1 MKKYFAVLQRC
12 PLFAGIAVQ
21 DMEAMLGCLE
31 ANVRTFAKNEY
42 IFREGEAAGR
52 MGVLLEGSARVEQ
65 TDYFGNRSIMAG
77 LETGELFGESFACAG
92 VERLPV
98 DVVAGEASTV
108 LFIDSGRITQTCHHA
123 CAFHQKMIYNL
134 LQVLAAK
141 NLMFQRRITVTAGRT
156 TRDKL
161 MAYLLSQAKRAGSPR
176 FEIPF
181 DRQGLADYLG
191 VDRSGLSA
199 EISKLRKEGKLQSQ
213 KNKFVLQEKSTQ

>member
-1 MKKYFAVLQRC
+1 MKKYFEVLEQC
-12 PLFAGIAVQ
+12 PLFAGIGAQ

-31 ANVRTFAKNEY
+31 AQVKTFAKNEY

-52 MGVLLEGSARVEQ
+52 IGVLLEGSARVEQ
-65 TDYFGNRSIMAG
+65 TDYFGNRRIMAG

-92 VERLPV
+92 VQQLPV
-98 DVVAGEASTV
+98 DVVAGEPAAV
-108 LFIDSGRITQTCHHA
+108 LFIDSGRITQTCCNA

-134 LQVLAAK
+134 MQVLAVK
-141 NLMFQRRITVTAGRT
+141 NLMFHQRITVTAGRT

-161 MAYLLSQAKRAGSPR
+161 MAYLLLQAKRAGSPR

-199 EISKLRKEGKLQSQ
+199 EISKLRKEGRLTSE
-213 KNKFVLQEKSTQ
+213 KNKFVLREE